1 MQAQV
6 NLLLTKIT
14 SADKFNIQEVNLM
27 DRFASLCKFHFERVA
42 TLLRH
47 AEKEMRTKIQ

>member
-14 SADKFNIQEVNLM
+14 SPDKFNIQEVDLM
-27 DRFASLCKFHFERVA
+27 DRFASLLQVS
-42 TLLRH
+42 LRKGCNFTTSYR
-47 AEKEMRTKIQ
+47 EGDEN